1 MPRKRPKRQQ
11 PPPRATAPPPLAAEQ
26 TPPRRTAWIALIC
39 VTLTAAALAV
49 ALYLHHRRA
58 TPAQQ
63 TARAG
68 YVDPA
73 TCAQCHAAA
82 AESFSHTGMSHSL
95 YLPAPAN
102 MVEDF
107 KVNNTVHHPAS
118 GNYYTMIQRG
128 DAYYQQRY
136 QLGFDG
142 SRTNLAEERIDYV
155 IGSGAQA
162 RSYLHKNAE
171 GRLIELPVTWYAE
184 NNGHW
189 GMTPGFEG
197 PNQKDFHGVV
207 SKDCIFCHDAY
218 PIPEA
223 KEIEQSGEPIFHNR
237 LPLGVD
243 CQRCHGP
250 GAEHERLARAA
261 GADLNLIRA
270 AIVNPATLPR
280 ERQLEVCMECH
291 LSTSGSQ
298 DSNVSL
304 RFNRETFSYKPG
316 TPLADYKLY
325 FDSAGPE
332 AKDGFEIADAAYR
345 LRLSSCFR
353 NSQMTCLT
361 CHNPHGESHGRQ
373 PAETYQKVCQGC
385 HSAVV
390 HKVALPAT
398 GTCTSCH
405 MPRRRGEYATQ
416 IVLTDHYIQRQRP
429 LRDLLAPL
437 PPAGPESSPKSALA
451 LYYPEQL
458 PDGADRQ
465 LSIALAE
472 SASATD
478 PLPAA
483 AHLQAAIAR
492 FAPNQAGY
500 FAALGQAYSR
510 AGKYSDAIP
519 WLQKAWQLNPADHKA
534 IESLAEALIA
544 QGSLDQAQ
552 QLLKDAVSHP
562 PPDARLMA
570 NLGNVYARQGQFE
583 QAEAALNQAIA
594 TDPELAQSY
603 NVLGMVKEKQGDLPN
618 AEQLYRKAIQNR
630 PDLAEAR
637 NNLASLLVANNKL
650 DEAEFQFTQALASS
664 PSFAA
669 AHHSYGL
676 LLVIRKRYV
685 PAESHLLEAI
695 RLQPEIAIFHSD
707 LADLLEQTGR
717 HAEAGQQYSTALK
730 LDPDLGEAN
739 LGLGMLLIRTGNIA
753 TGKEHCRKAST
764 SSDPG
769 IREQSLACL
778 NQAAA
783 LP

>member
-1 MPRKRPKRQQ
+1 MV
-11 PPPRATAPPPLAAEQ
+11 AG
-26 TPPRRTAWIALIC
+26 IAFSLF
-39 VTLTAAALAV
+39 
-49 ALYLHHRRA
+49 LYLHRRA
-58 TPAQQ
+58 IPNEQ

-73 TCAQCHAAA
+73 SCSQCHSAA
-82 AESFSHTGMSHSL
+82 AETFGQTGMSHSI
-95 YLPAPAN
+95 YPPGSTN

-107 KVNNTVHHPAS
+107 KVNNTVHHQAS
-118 GNYYTMIQRG
+118 GDYYTMIQRG
-128 DAYYQQRY
+128 DGYYQQRY
-136 QLGFDG
+136 QLGFGG
-142 SRTNLAEERIDYV
+142 SKTNFSEERIDYI

-162 RSYLHKNAE
+162 RSYLHENAE

-218 PIPEA
+218 PAPEG
-223 KEIEQSGEPIFHNR
+223 KEIEQSGEAIFHNE
-237 LPLGVD
+237 LPHGID

-250 GAEHERLARAA
+250 GAEHERLARSEN
-261 GADLNLIRA
+261 ADLNLVRA

-280 ERQLEVCMECH
+280 DRQLELCMECH

-316 TPLADYKLY
+316 TPLSDYKLY

-345 LRLSSCFR
+345 LRMSSCFR

-361 CHNPHGESHGRQ
+361 CHNPHGESHGKL
-373 PAETYQKVCQGC
+373 PAESYQKVCQSC
-385 HSAVV
+385 HTGVV

-398 GTCTSCH
+398 ETCTSCH

-416 IVLTDHYIQRQRP
+416 IVLTDHYIQRQKP
-429 LRDLLAPL
+429 LKNLLAPL
-437 PPAGPESSPKSALA
+437 PPPASSSRAKSALA

-458 PDGADRQ
+458 PEGNDKQ
-465 LSIALAE
+465 LYVALAE
-472 SASATD
+472 SEGGTD
-478 PLPAA
+478 PLLAA
-483 AHLQAAIAR
+483 EHLQAAITQ
-492 FAPNQAGY
+492 FAPNEAGY
-500 FAALGQAYSR
+500 FAALGQVYSR
-510 AGKYSDAIP
+510 AGKYADAIL
-519 WLQKAWQLNPADHKA
+519 WFQKALQRSPNDRKT
-534 IESLAEALIA
+534 IEALAEALIA
-544 QGSLDQAQ
+544 SGSLDQAQ

-562 PPDARLMA
+562 PTDARLLA
-570 NLGNVYARQGQFE
+570 DLGNVYARKGQFNE
-583 QAEAALNQAIA
+583 AESTLNQAIA

-603 NVLGMVKEKQGDLPN
+603 NVLGMVKEKQGDLSN

-630 PDLAEAR
+630 PNLAEAR
-637 NNLASLLVANNKL
+637 NNLAKLLVANDKY

-664 PSFAA
+664 PDLAE
-669 AHHSYGL
+669 AHHGYGL
-676 LLVIRKRYV
+676 LLIIRKRYTL
-685 PAESHLLEAI
+685 AESQLRDAI
-695 RLQPEIAIFHSD
+695 RLQPDEAMVHSD
-707 LADLLEQTGR
+707 LADLLAQTG
-717 HAEAGQQYSTALK
+717 HQLEANQQYSAALK
-730 LDPDLGEAN
+730 LNPELGEAN
-739 LGLGMLLIRTGNIA
+739 VGFGMLLIRTGDVA
-753 TGKEHCRKAST
+753 SGTEHCRKASA
-764 SSDPG
+764 SPDPG

-778 NQAAA
+778 QGAAG